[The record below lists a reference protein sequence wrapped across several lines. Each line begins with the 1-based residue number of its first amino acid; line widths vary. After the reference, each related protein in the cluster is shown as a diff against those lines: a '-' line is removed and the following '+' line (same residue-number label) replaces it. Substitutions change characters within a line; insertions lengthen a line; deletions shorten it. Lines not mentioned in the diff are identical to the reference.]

1 MILGRVEKLAADH
14 LPEPLLLMARRSVRE
29 LFLALSLQ
37 LDPRTA
43 LVELFRPL
51 DAEVILHVKLIFVK
65 IQLSLVCSFRPD
77 QLV

>member
-1 MILGRVEKLAADH
+1 MILRRVEKLATDH
-14 LPEPLLLMARRSVRE
+14 LSEPLLLVGRRRVCE

-51 DAEVILHVKLIFVK
+51 NAEVILHMKLIFVQ
-65 IQLSLVCSFRPD
+65 I
-77 QLV
+77 